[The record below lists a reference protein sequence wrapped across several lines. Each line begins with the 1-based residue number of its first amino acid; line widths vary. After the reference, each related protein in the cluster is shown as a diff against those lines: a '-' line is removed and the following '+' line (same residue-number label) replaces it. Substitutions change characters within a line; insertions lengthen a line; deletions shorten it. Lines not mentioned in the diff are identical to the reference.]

1 MDPGTREGRT
11 IAEANGSDA
20 NRVGLIDGVGEMA
33 DKQRARELSVVKR
46 PNVDKES
53 TAGNQKA
60 EETGLAGVRREK
72 TRAMTAFKKAR
83 RALLDA
89 IAKRC
94 TRSEIASFT
103 SELDDR
109 TTDAVKAMESL
120 ASLVKL
126 QSDDLAAKKVSK
138 EMEKFEE
145 QYWSAQ
151 NRATDYCRLRRLCEE
166 GAPPLPM

>member
-20 NRVGLIDGVGEMA
+20 NREGLIDGVGETA
-33 DKQRARELSVVKR
+33 DKQSARELPVVKG

-60 EETGLAGVRREK
+60 EEKGLAGVRRK
-72 TRAMTAFKKAR
+72 RTRAMTAFKKAR

-89 IAKRC
+89 IANRS

-103 SELDDR
+103 AELDDR
-109 TTDAVKAMESL
+109 TTDATKATEL
-120 ASLVKL
+120 IIPRGPKARYGIV
-126 QSDDLAAKKVSK
+126 V
-138 EMEKFEE
+138 
-145 QYWSAQ
+145 
-151 NRATDYCRLRRLCEE
+151 T
-166 GAPPLPM
+166 